1 MLGAHSPV
9 ENGGLAANSSVG
21 SLLVFLS
28 NRYAPIASCEG
39 AKTVTFQRF
48 EDILAWQAAR
58 RLASQVY
65 AVSARGKFARD
76 FALRDQIRRATIS
89 MMANVA
95 EGFARKSDREF
106 AHFLFTG
113 KGSAA
118 EAQSHLYVALDLG
131 YIDDSS
137 FRQLFSQIEIY
148 AREVSGLISY
158 LTGQRNSQGNRP
170 VVVRL

>member
-1 MLGAHSPV
+1 
-9 ENGGLAANSSVG
+9 
-21 SLLVFLS
+21 
-28 NRYAPIASCEG
+28 
-39 AKTVTFQRF
+39 
-48 EDILAWQAAR
+48 
-58 RLASQVY
+58 
-65 AVSARGKFARD
+65 
-76 FALRDQIRRATIS
+76 
-89 MMANVA
+89 MANVA